1 MALAWALKTL
11 EPEAIDGD
19 MILAT
24 VVIVRVLLLIAIP
37 VHRLTS

>member
-11 EPEAIDGD
+11 EPDAIDEV
-19 MILAT
+19 MTLAT

-37 VHRLTS
+37 VRRLTS